1 MELPVVG
8 SGDTESRL
16 ERTWSLNPAE
26 GLDPDTGEESNNVNE
41 VGGRSENEQQV
52 EELQPN
58 PMHTGE
64 SGNHQGSCIRSHSR
78 TDRLELMKSADAP
91 GGSIVAEKERVE
103 QGGAKDDTRK
113 QMGSFIAQGE
123 GSFIAQEWRSGR
135 RGISKKK
142 SGASARR
149 PPGTAFATTTTKTS
163 KATSSVAPFA
173 SGVDSAGIK
182 NGTGCG
188 SGGGSGGGGS
198 GGGGVISEGIESKR
212 PELMIG
218 QGDNEPNH
226 TGPADGQHE
235 EMAVQGSSR
244 HDSVDV

>member
-16 ERTWSLNPAE
+16 ERTWNLNPAE

-41 VGGRSENEQQV
+41 KQV

-78 TDRLELMKSADAP
+78 TDRLELMKGADAP

-182 NGTGCG
+182 NGTG
-188 SGGGSGGGGS
+188 GGSGGGGS

-212 PELMIG
+212 PELMMMIG

-235 EMAVQGSSR
+235 EMALQGSSR